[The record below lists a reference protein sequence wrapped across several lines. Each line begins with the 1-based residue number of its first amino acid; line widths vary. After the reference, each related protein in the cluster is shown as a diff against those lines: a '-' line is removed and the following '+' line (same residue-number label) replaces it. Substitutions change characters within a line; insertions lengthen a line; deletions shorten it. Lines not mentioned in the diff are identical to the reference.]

1 MRYGV
6 SATMII
12 MIMGLSDVMQVSP
25 LFYLLLHFLF
35 QRYAQNW
42 LSPHKYMYEMETA
55 NSFVNVSTYLPF
67 SMLSC
72 PVSMWGSQ
80 ILHKEC

>member
-1 MRYGV
+1 
-6 SATMII
+6 MII

-42 LSPHKYMYEMETA
+42 LSPHEMETA
-55 NSFVNVSTYLPF
+55 NSFGNVSTYLAY
-67 SMLSC
+67 SMMSC
-72 PVSMWGSQ
+72 PISMWGSR